1 MQGGDTTS
9 GLPQMDDMN
18 IMQKLLS
25 EDPGMGTEEPE
36 IAANIGEQMLH
47 MDMTPLPRSMRR
59 RIRDICSRV
68 KPRNAI
74 IVGGGIGHLS
84 AWLFDMWCG
93 TSDSPRNSESRPGS
107 LRIMEQGTRFG
118 VIIDRLVRRYNA
130 ESWCSVVSSPW
141 NEVVA
146 ESASAIAANVA
157 LPPDSLSVI
166 LPLPVDLVVIDLPE
180 DERAEAAS
188 IAFDLLA
195 PGGLVLVQEP
205 TVPTGDVGTPS
216 DEDEPTPAQAK
227 VESFNRWIGLVT
239 KGNTDHSLGFA
250 ELTGGTLVA
259 LLKSE

>member
-1 MQGGDTTS
+1 M
-9 GLPQMDDMN
+9 
-18 IMQKLLS
+18 
-25 EDPGMGTEEPE
+25 
-36 IAANIGEQMLH
+36 
-47 MDMTPLPRSMRR
+47 
-59 RIRDICSRV
+59 
-68 KPRNAI
+68 
-74 IVGGGIGHLS
+74 
-84 AWLFDMWCG
+84 
-93 TSDSPRNSESRPGS
+93 
-107 LRIMEQGTRFG
+107 
-118 VIIDRLVRRYNA
+118 
-130 ESWCSVVSSPW
+130 
-141 NEVVA
+141 A

-227 VESFNRWIGLVT
+227 VESFNRWIGLV
-239 KGNTDHSLGFA
+239 KKVNTDHSLGFA